1 MPSRRGAPEKGAPFY
16 VRANA
21 GICVLNLIV
30 RQLGERRVYNGER
43 KTPKIFPRCDKTR
56 GWSMYRAKG
65 L

>member
-21 GICVLNLIV
+21 GFCVLNLIV

-43 KTPKIFPRCDKTR
+43 KIPKIFFLPLR
-56 GWSMYRAKG
+56 
-65 L
+65 